1 MALAE
6 DQQNSQKPNALQHRQ
21 WRRLAKSRRVL
32 LQDVPQLVY
41 RSIWENIAPTAL
53 FLGHEV
59 RCRVFVKAYS
69 FRYFCSSLV
78 WPPFFSVSTL
88 PTIIPTRSR

>member
-41 RSIWENIAPTAL
+41 RSIWDNITPTAL
-53 FLGHEV
+53 FFG
-59 RCRVFVKAYS
+59 
-69 FRYFCSSLV
+69 
-78 WPPFFSVSTL
+78 T
-88 PTIIPTRSR
+88 